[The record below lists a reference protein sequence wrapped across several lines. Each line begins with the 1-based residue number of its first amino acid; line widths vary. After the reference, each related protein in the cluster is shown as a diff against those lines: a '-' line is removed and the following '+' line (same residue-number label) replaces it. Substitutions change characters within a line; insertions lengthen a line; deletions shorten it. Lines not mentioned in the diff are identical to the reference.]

1 VRVIELRSRRP
12 KTGAAAPPPAVEE
25 TGLIRDTAVRAAMR
39 AGDIQM
45 HHFRNPALK
54 CRQELHD
61 VKLDTDLKSER
72 AIIAA
77 IRDNFPHDAVWAEE
91 SGLLPGAGRRTWVV
105 DPLDGTV
112 NFWHGLPIFCVSV
125 ACYRND
131 LPSAV
136 PGLPG
141 APVAGVVYLPC
152 SREMFVGARGSGAT
166 LNARQLGVAPARELG
181 EVMLSLSFGKTPE
194 RMRLMTARLGSLLPK
209 VRKARCLGAAA
220 VEMAYVAAG
229 WLGGMIYEGLK
240 PWDFAAG
247 KILVEEAGG
256 FVQAHETEPGLWQ
269 LAAGPAGLQAE
280 ILSLL
285 AD

>member
-1 VRVIELRSRRP
+1 VRVIELQSRRAGAGGVVP
-12 KTGAAAPPPAVEE
+12 PTGEAELAR
-25 TGLIRDTAVRAAMR
+25 IRDTAVLAAQR

-45 HHFRNPALK
+45 HHFRNPTLK
-54 CRQELHD
+54 CRRELYD

-72 AIIAA
+72 AIVGA
-77 IRDNFPHDAVWAEE
+77 IRERFPHDTIWTEE
-91 SGLLPGAGRRTWVV
+91 SGMLAGTGPRTWVV

-112 NFWHGLPIFCVSV
+112 NFWHGLPIFCVSI

-131 LPSAV
+131 RPAPA

-141 APVAGVVYLPC
+141 RPLAGVVYLPC
-152 SREMFVGARGSGAT
+152 SREMFLGAPGQGAT
-166 LNARQLGVAPARELG
+166 LNARPIGVSAARELG
-181 EVMLSLSFGKTPE
+181 EVVLSLSFGKTPE
-194 RMRLMTARLGSLLPK
+194 RMRRMSSRLGKLLPR

-220 VEMAYVAAG
+220 AELAYVAAG
-229 WLGGMIYEGLK
+229 WLGGVVYEGLK

-256 FVQAHETEPGLWQ
+256 FVQARETEPGLWQ
-269 LAAGPAGLQAE
+269 LAAGPAGLRAE

-285 AD
+285 TD

>member
-1 VRVIELRSRRP
+1 VRVIELGSRRLKP
-12 KTGAAAPPPAVEE
+12 GAAAPPAAVEE
-25 TGLIRDTAVRAAMR
+25 TGLIRDTAVRAAQR
-39 AGDIQM
+39 AGDILM

-54 CRQELHD
+54 CRQALYD

-77 IRDNFPHDAVWAEE
+77 IRERFPHDAVWTEE
-91 SGLLPGAGRRTWVV
+91 SGRLPGTGSRTWVV

-125 ACYRND
+125 ACCRND

-256 FVQAHETEPGLWQ
+256 FVQARETEPGLWQ
-269 LAAGPAGLQAE
+269 LAAGPAGLQSE

-285 AD
+285 TD